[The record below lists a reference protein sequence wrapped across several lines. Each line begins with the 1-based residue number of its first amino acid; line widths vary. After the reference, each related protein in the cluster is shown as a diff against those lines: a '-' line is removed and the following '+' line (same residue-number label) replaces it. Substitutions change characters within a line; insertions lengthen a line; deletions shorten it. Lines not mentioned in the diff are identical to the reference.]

1 MLSPEEIAQQQE
13 LLAAYRRTLNVYLR
27 QLAEIGRPY
36 SPPGLV
42 SGISDSRE
50 HIRRI
55 KQTLRAAGVDVGDG
69 PNDFPTETM
78 SMLTVKPDTTPAP
91 PDSPAP
97 RRVAALAWL
106 LVGVVVLAFAG
117 FGAYWWYNNPGIG
130 TAEQAE
136 TPTRTEPTADEA
148 ISAEEPP
155 TEEPPAEVAP
165 ITQADVEALE
175 SELAKL
181 NIELSETQVENVR
194 EFIANP
200 ATKYKVLAE
209 HVLEVVGDQRF
220 RETIYL
226 DEIDVRYGE
235 VVGQEHYADFDPDQL
250 KAGMVRAWNE
260 HYTDQQVESFDEIV
274 EPQT

>member
-27 QLAEIGRPY
+27 QQAEIGRPY

-55 KQTLRAAGVDVGDG
+55 KQTLRSAGIAVSDG
-69 PNDFPTETM
+69 PSDFPTETM
-78 SMLTVKPDTTPAP
+78 SMLTVEPDTTSPP

-97 RRVAALAWL
+97 RRVSAVPWL
-106 LVGVVVLAFAG
+106 LVGIVVLIFAG
-117 FGAYWWYNNPGIG
+117 FGAYLWYYNPGIG

-136 TPTRTEPTADEA
+136 TPTRAEATADEA
-148 ISAEEPP
+148 TSA
-155 TEEPPAEVAP
+155 EEPPAEVAP
-165 ITQADVEALE
+165 ITEADVEALE
-175 SELAKL
+175 SELAKV

-200 ATKYKVLAE
+200 DTKYKVLAE

-220 RETIYL
+220 RQTIYL

-235 VVGQEHYADFDPDQL
+235 VVGQEHYEDFDPDQM

-260 HYTDQQVESFDEIV
+260 HYTNQPVESFDEIV
-274 EPQT
+274 ESQT